1 LMVMRIAMRWNQ
13 GPNWFHTLDPST
25 KVKVLAEHR
34 LHCESPEEKKARQE
48 AIKRAKMEAMIQKRM
63 QQ

>member
-1 LMVMRIAMRWNQ
+1 MVMRIAMRWNQ

-25 KVKVLAEHR
+25 KVKVLAEYR